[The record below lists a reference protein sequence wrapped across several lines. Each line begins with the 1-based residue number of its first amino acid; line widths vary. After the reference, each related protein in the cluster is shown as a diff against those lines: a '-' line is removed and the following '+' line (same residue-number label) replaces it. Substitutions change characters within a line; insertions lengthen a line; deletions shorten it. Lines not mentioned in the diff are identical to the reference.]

1 MQSERD
7 ISDNQF
13 KFWSVFAVLK
23 VDNREFFFWNVPFLS
38 LEVSDGKLVKNT
50 NILPKSF
57 SFAQKRLEEI
67 DRHQARD
74 ASRGIGAHLQC
85 RVWLNKCQIQNFK
98 FL

>member
-1 MQSERD
+1 M
-7 ISDNQF
+7 
-13 KFWSVFAVLK
+13 
-23 VDNREFFFWNVPFLS
+23 DNREFWLRNVPFLS

-74 ASRGIGAHLQC
+74 SSRGIGAQLQS
-85 RVWLNKCQIQNFK
+85 RVRLNKCQIQNFEF
-98 FL
+98 FLQIT